1 MRTLLAD
8 TLAAAAI
15 CPAAPPG
22 VQTYADQIQSWV
34 KWGVLAILGIC
45 FFASVGMLV
54 WGRVTHHPRGARL
67 GMDGIL
73 ICLVGAI
80 LYVVGY
86 VIVQSIVGT
95 GC

>member
-1 MRTLLAD
+1 MTALLVD
-8 TLAAAAI
+8 SVAAAGA

-22 VQTYADQIQSWV
+22 LPTYADQIQSCGQWA
-34 KWGVLAILGIC
+34 VLAPLAIC

-54 WGRVTHHPRGARL
+54 WGRATHHPRGARL

-73 ICLVGAI
+73 ICLLGAI

-86 VIVQSIVGT
+86 VIIQSIVGT